1 MGARAGLDALCQG
14 GSDGKRGGIACRV
27 IHKGDGWFYPAA
39 LGNGAAGGL
48 DDIVIGPMICLGSAV
63 TVSGDGAMDQL
74 GIDIPQN
81 LVAHTKCGQ
90 RASGVIL
97 DDDIGVFGEG
107 LEQFNTCAAAQ
118 VQREAAFV
126 GTLHLIVKA
135 QPCGVQ
141 RIIWP
146 TPARAI
152 GIGGVF
158 DFDDI
163 RGQKRQLIGA
173 EWPCQHMCE
182 VQYFYAFQCACHL
195 GKPCDA
201 EFCLIY
207 KTCVDMQDIKDRA
220 MSDSSVF
227 HRDLHSDLPVVV
239 GGDGNYLIDE
249 TGRRYLDACGG
260 AAVSCLG
267 HDHPKVREAIKA
279 QVDQLAFAHTGSFTN
294 QPAEDLAAH
303 LVARAPE
310 GTGAGR
316 VMYLGSGSEAMEAA
330 LKLARQYC
338 IENGQPERRHIIARK
353 PSYHGNTLGALAT
366 GGHAGRRAPFAPL
379 LIEVNHIDAP
389 YPYRLQDEGESEADF
404 ALRMADLLDAEI
416 QRLGPE
422 TVMAFVAEPVVGAS
436 LGTQPAPKGYYKRI
450 REICDAHGVLLI
462 ADEVMSG
469 MGRTGT
475 TYALEQEGIAADLTT
490 MAKGLGAGYQPIAA
504 VLAAQKV
511 VDVIKAGSGKLWN
524 GHTYMSHAI
533 ATAGALAVQRVI
545 EDEKLLDN
553 VKTRGAQLE
562 AGLRTALAQ
571 HPHVG
576 DIRGRGL
583 FWTVE
588 VVADRATKAPFDAR
602 EGIAMK
608 IGAAA
613 KARGVMTYPSQGC
626 IDGTLGDHVL
636 LAPSYTSSAAEIDLI
651 VETLTA
657 SVVDILGQ

>member
-1 MGARAGLDALCQG
+1 MTQ
-14 GSDGKRGGIACRV
+14 
-27 IHKGDGWFYPAA
+27 
-39 LGNGAAGGL
+39 
-48 DDIVIGPMICLGSAV
+48 
-63 TVSGDGAMDQL
+63 
-74 GIDIPQN
+74 
-81 LVAHTKCGQ
+81 
-90 RASGVIL
+90 
-97 DDDIGVFGEG
+97 
-107 LEQFNTCAAAQ
+107 
-118 VQREAAFV
+118 
-126 GTLHLIVKA
+126 
-135 QPCGVQ
+135 
-141 RIIWP
+141 
-146 TPARAI
+146 
-152 GIGGVF
+152 
-158 DFDDI
+158 
-163 RGQKRQLIGA
+163 
-173 EWPCQHMCE
+173 
-182 VQYFYAFQCACHL
+182 
-195 GKPCDA
+195 
-201 EFCLIY
+201 
-207 KTCVDMQDIKDRA
+207 
-220 MSDSSVF
+220 SSVF
-227 HRDLHSDLPVVV
+227 HRDLVSDLPVVV
-239 GGDGNYLIDE
+239 SGDGNYLIDDK
-249 TGRRYLDACGG
+249 GRRYLDACGG

-267 HDHPKVREAIKA
+267 HDNISVREAIKR

-303 LVARAPE
+303 LVAHAPE

-338 IENGQPERRHIIARK
+338 IENGEPDRRHIIARK

-389 YPYRLQDEGESEADF
+389 YPYRLQHADESEADF
-404 ALRMADLLDAEI
+404 AQRMANLLEAEI
-416 QRLGPE
+416 QALGPE

-436 LGTQPAPKGYYKRI
+436 LGTQPAPAGYWMRI
-450 REICDAHGVLLI
+450 REICDTHGVLLI

-545 EDEKLLDN
+545 EQENLLNN
-553 VKTRGAQLE
+553 VIQRGAQLE
-562 AGLRTALAQ
+562 EGLRDAFAQ
-571 HPHVG
+571 HPQVG

-583 FWTVE
+583 FWTIE
-588 VVADRATKAPFDAR
+588 LVADRATKAPFDPA

-613 KARGVMTYPSQGC
+613 KVRGVMTYPAQGC
-626 IDGTLGDHVL
+626 IDGINGDHVL
-636 LAPSYTSSAAEIDLI
+636 LAPAYTSSADEIDLI
-651 VETLTA
+651 VQTLTLA
-657 SVVDILGQ
+657 VADVLDC